1 MSNSTYELAA
11 EFSFLMELDD
21 PTDEQMERLDD
32 LAMELPDK
40 LEGCCKYLANIQP
53 IIDGLKA
60 EEKRLAE
67 KRKVLENKV
76 QRFKHYIQSSM
87 EIAGMYD
94 VEAGTFT
101 VKLQQN
107 PVSVRVLDES
117 LIPVEF
123 MVTKTS
129 LDKSLLKKALKDGAV
144 AGASLESSGLSL
156 RIK

>member
-1 MSNSTYELAA
+1 MSSTYELAA
-11 EFSFLMELDD
+11 ELAFLMDIDE
-21 PTDEQMERLDD
+21 PTDEQVERLDS
-32 LAMELPDK
+32 LVMELPDK

-53 IIDGLKA
+53 TIEGLKA
-60 EEKRLAE
+60 EEKRLSD

-76 QRFKHYIQSSM
+76 TRFKHYIQSSM

-107 PVSVRVLDES
+107 PKSVKVIDET
-117 LIPVEF
+117 LIPVDF
-123 MVTKTS
+123 IVTSTS
-129 LDKSLLKKALKDGAV
+129 IDKKSLKEALKSGEV
-144 AGASLESSGLSL
+144 AGATLESSGLSL

>member
-1 MSNSTYELAA
+1 MSTYELAA
-11 EFSFLMELDD
+11 ELAFLMEIDE
-21 PTDEQMERLDD
+21 PTDEQVERLDS
-32 LAMELPDK
+32 LVMELPDK

-53 IIDGLKA
+53 TIEGLKA
-60 EEKRLAE
+60 EEKRLSD

-76 QRFKHYIQSSM
+76 TRFKHYIQSSM

-107 PVSVRVLDES
+107 PKSVKVLDET
-117 LIPVEF
+117 LIPVDYL
-123 MVTKTS
+123 VTTTS
-129 LDKSLLKKALKDGAV
+129 LDKKSLKEALKSGDV
-144 AGASLESSGLSL
+144 AGATLESSGLSL

>member
-1 MSNSTYELAA
+1 MSSTYELAA
-11 EFSFLMELDD
+11 ELAFLMDIDEPTEEQEQQLDNLV
-21 PTDEQMERLDD
+21 M
-32 LAMELPDK
+32 ALPDK

-53 IIDGLKA
+53 IIEGFKA
-60 EEKRLAE
+60 EEKRLSD

-76 QRFKHYIQSSM
+76 TRFKHYIQSSM

-107 PVSVRVLDES
+107 PKSVKVLDET
-117 LIPVEF
+117 LIPVDYL
-123 MVTKTS
+123 VTTTS
-129 LDKSLLKKALKDGAV
+129 LDKVALKAALKDGDV
-144 AGASLESSGLSL
+144 AGAILESSGLSL

>member
-1 MSNSTYELAA
+1 MSSTYELANELA
-11 EFSFLMELDD
+11 FLMEIDE
-21 PTDEQMERLDD
+21 PTDEQMERLDS
-32 LAMELPDK
+32 LVMELPDK

-53 IIDGLKA
+53 TIDGFKA
-60 EEKRLAE
+60 EEKRLAT

-76 QRFKHYIQSSM
+76 TRFKEYIQSSM

-107 PVSVRVLDES
+107 PKSVKVIDET
-117 LIPVEF
+117 LIPIDYI
-123 MVTKTS
+123 VTSTS
-129 LDKSLLKKALKDGAV
+129 IDKKSLKEALKSGEV
-144 AGASLESSGLSL
+144 AGAILESSGLSL